1 MEGGK
6 DRCMAE
12 DEETNSKVIIKL
24 LNALLLS
31 KSLNRVQNVS
41 VI

>member
-12 DEETNSKVIIKL
+12 DEETNSKVMIEL

-31 KSLNRVQNVS
+31 K
-41 VI
+41 